1 MYYRFLLH
9 HAFGFDFSTFCAKT
23 ILRTPK
29 DLEQIIVGSQ
39 LALAA
44 FSGLNAFIYK
54 LALE

>member
-9 HAFGFDFSTFCAKT
+9 HAFDFDFSTFCAKT
-23 ILRTPK
+23 ILHTPK